1 MTTKKRMTQ
10 SRFLEV
16 YADFLQSGMSVRD
29 YCEMCDYKMASF
41 YRWQRIWS
49 SKKARED
56 DKIVPISIVESP
68 DSRVHPS
75 LSPSVSQ
82 YHPAIHPELPVSS
95 ADTSVEIKLPNGTSV
110 CMRGKI
116 DSSLL
121 LTILSL

>member
-1 MTTKKRMTQ
+1 MTQ

-29 YCEMCDYKMASF
+29 YCEMYDYKIASF
-41 YRWQRIWS
+41 YRWQRAWS
-49 SKKARED
+49 SKKAHED
-56 DKIVPISIVESP
+56 DKIVPISIVEAP

-75 LSPSVSQ
+75 LSPSISQ
-82 YHPAIHPELPVSS
+82 YHPDLPGSS